1 QKHKRVGEKSFDSDR
16 KLMSTLNQEGK
27 KYRVHTKGALDNIL
41 QISTHALVDGKV
53 IPLTEKLKQKYIKAA
68 LEMSNE
74 ALRVLGAA
82 YKDVDRIIGTEDMEN
97 GLTIIGLV
105 GMIDPPRLEVK
116 DSIKNAK
123 MAGITPIMIT
133 GDHKNTASAIA
144 KQLGIADSIE
154 QSLTG
159 TEIDQ

>member
-1 QKHKRVGEKSFDSDR
+1 DVPLAETGLEGSSDEKELIKSLALCSDATYENGQGTGDPTEVALLVLGNKYNMTKNDLNQKHKRVGEKSFDSHR
-16 KLMSTLNQEGK
+16 KLMSTLNQEGQ

-97 GLTIIGLV
+97 GL
-105 GMIDPPRLEVK
+105 
-116 DSIKNAK
+116 
-123 MAGITPIMIT
+123 
-133 GDHKNTASAIA
+133 
-144 KQLGIADSIE
+144 
-154 QSLTG
+154 
-159 TEIDQ
+159 